1 MCEFKVGDLVAHKD
15 TGNKYVVKRASTRH
29 LSFDGYEK
37 DYDAGAFELVER
49 KQEKPAPYIFKVAHT
64 FAVGD
69 KGKTRAG
76 SEYTIIAE
84 HNNKLVCHYT
94 STTGADLGYG
104 GASRNGMS
112 YDGCSV
118 WLLPPT
124 KTMWRV
130 ELTGVK
136 DPKTSGLLDM
146 TATRYYDTEEN
157 ARKGI
162 ARGVR
167 SYITV
172 KGPFPEEREA

>member
-1 MCEFKVGDLVAHKD
+1 MCEFKVGDLVAHKN
-15 TGNKYVVKRASTRH
+15 TGNKYVVKKASPRR
-29 LSFDGYEK
+29 LFFDGYDK
-37 DYDAGAFELVER
+37 DYDVGAFELVER
-49 KQEKPAPYIFKVAHT
+49 KQEKPAPYIFKV
-64 FAVGD
+64 GD

-76 SEYTIIAE
+76 SEYTIITE
-84 HNNKLVCHYT
+84 HNNKFVCHYT

-104 GASRNGMS
+104 GARRDGMS
-112 YDGCSV
+112 NGGGNV

-146 TATRYYDTEEN
+146 TSTRYYDTEEN
-157 ARKGI
+157 ANKGI
-162 ARGVR
+162 VR
-167 SYITV
+167 DVRAYITV